1 MTEATTK
8 KAPVKKT
15 RAWQFIPSE
24 DSAVDNIP
32 PTVCTI
38 QRAGGQIDGT
48 TVPPLTV
55 MRKVNAAQQY
65 VIPDTSVDWDM
76 ECEMMKRTA
85 KRYGMKELDL
95 SKDSIGSVPERMR
108 PKKVEDPQVVELR
121 AKLAGKTEALDNES
135 KTRIE
140 LEEEKD
146 ELKKAMVVMQEQI
159 AKLEKA
165 TKK

>member
-1 MTEATTK
+1 MSEDTK
-8 KAPVKKT
+8 KEAQVKKT
-15 RAWQFIPSE
+15 RVWQFIPSE
-24 DSAVDNIP
+24 DPIVDNIP

-55 MRKVNAAQQY
+55 MRKVNSAQQY
-65 VIPDTSVDWDM
+65 VIPDTSVDYDHECKMM
-76 ECEMMKRTA
+76 ERTA

-108 PKKVEDPQVVELR
+108 PKKKEDPQVIELR
-121 AKLAGKTEALDNES
+121 AKLKKTTEALDGEA

-140 LEEEKD
+140 LETEKE
-146 ELKKAMVVMQEQI
+146 ELKKALEIMQDQI
-159 AKLEKA
+159 ATLEKA